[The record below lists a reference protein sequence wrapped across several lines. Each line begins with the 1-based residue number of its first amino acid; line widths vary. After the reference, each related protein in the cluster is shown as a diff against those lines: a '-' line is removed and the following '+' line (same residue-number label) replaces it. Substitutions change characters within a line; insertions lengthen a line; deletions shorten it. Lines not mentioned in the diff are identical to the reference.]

1 MQWNGRA
8 STRMT
13 DLARYIEAIDN
24 EWHAKGK
31 YLPKGHEAGHDDRRD
46 DDRDDDGGHDHGG

>member
-1 MQWNGRA
+1 
-8 STRMT
+8 MT